1 MNITKGLI
9 IDDPW
14 IGYILDGSKT
24 WEMRSTGASHRGWFA
39 LIRKGTGAVWGVARL
54 VDSGAPLSPD
64 EMVTSYDKHRI
75 PADMIRSGQVAK
87 WNTPWKL
94 ADVRKLDSPVPY
106 RHKSGAVTWV
116 ALDARATAELARQL
130 ASLPPQEE
138 HDLPTS
144 RPTPEQQMSRP
155 KPEQSMSRPEP
166 KLGIL
171 QRILQWLF
179 GAPKPKPAAL
189 RSDAPV
195 AAPAR
200 PMAPVAVSSQPVAPA
215 PASVNAA
222 SPVPPMD
229 NVRLIGEVPITQGNI
244 DHNHIYLRSIFD
256 TFPTDAKG
264 GSNKASAAKK
274 EIIIEWGGPEPVLTD
289 LDGEKKFFR
298 ARSWIGAFY
307 KLNRAKAG
315 DKVRIEKTAP
325 YRYRVSLVR

>member
-1 MNITKGLI
+1 VNITKGLI

-24 WEMRSTGASHRGWFA
+24 WEMRSKGASHRGWFA

-64 EMVTSYDKHRI
+64 EMVASFDKHRI

-94 ADVRKLDSPVPY
+94 ADVRKLASPVPY

-116 ALDARATAELARQL
+116 ALDAQATAELARQL

-138 HDLPTS
+138 HELPTS
-144 RPTPEQQMSRP
+144 RPTLEQPMSRSM
-155 KPEQSMSRPEP
+155 PEQSMPRPEP
-166 KLGIL
+166 KPGIL

-179 GAPKPKPAAL
+179 GASKPKPAAL
-189 RSDAPV
+189 RSGTPV
-195 AAPAR
+195 AA
-200 PMAPVAVSSQPVAPA
+200 AVRAAAPA
-215 PASVNAA
+215 DAPFQPASPAPTPAKPA
-222 SPVPPMD
+222 SPVSPAA
-229 NVRLIGEVPITQGNI
+229 NGRLIGEIEITQGNI
-244 DHNHIYLRSIFD
+244 DNNHIYLRSIFD
-256 TFPTDAKG
+256 RFPADAKG
-264 GSNKASAAKK
+264 GSNKVSAAKK
-274 EIIIEWGGPEPVLTD
+274 EIIVEWGDPDPVRTD

-298 ARSWIGAFY
+298 ARGWIGRFY
-307 KLNRAKAG
+307 KLNQAKAG
-315 DKVRIEKTAP
+315 DKVRIEETAP

>member
-54 VDSGAPLSPD
+54 VDSGAPLSPHD
-64 EMVTSYDKHRI
+64 MIAAFEKHRI
-75 PADMIRSGQVAK
+75 PAEMICSGQVAK

-94 ADVRKLDSPVPY
+94 ADVRKLSSPVAY

-116 ALDARATAELARQL
+116 ELDERASSEIVRQL
-130 ASLPPQEE
+130 GSISLEDKSETTTPAPATGFLQKVRDVFASK
-138 HDLPTS
+138 PTVPS
-144 RPTPEQQMSRP
+144 P
-155 KPEQSMSRPEP
+155 
-166 KLGIL
+166 
-171 QRILQWLF
+171 
-179 GAPKPKPAAL
+179 GAP
-189 RSDAPV
+189 S
-195 AAPAR
+195 AAPAVQ
-200 PMAPVAVSSQPVAPA
+200 AKPVAS
-215 PASVNAA
+215 NGHG
-222 SPVPPMD
+222 
-229 NVRLIGEVPITQGNI
+229 RLIGEVPVTRGNI
-244 DHNHIYLRSIFD
+244 DNNHIYLRSIFD
-256 TFPTDAKG
+256 KFPADAKG

-274 EIIIEWGGPEPVLTD
+274 EIIVDWGDPDTVRTD

-298 ARSWIGAFY
+298 ARGWIGRFY

-315 DKVRIEKTAP
+315 DKVRIEEIAP